1 MKGFF
6 KREHMCHLALER
18 HCTEVT
24 KGSLLKISV
33 YEDGQESCFITLCSS
48 AVRGPMSLLH
58 IKFTSHCF
66 ANHDISFLNSHIKC
80 CVYFFKAQLKVNINL
95 IVVCI

>member
-1 MKGFF
+1 
-6 KREHMCHLALER
+6 MCHLALER

-33 YEDGQESCFITLCSS
+33 YEDRQESCVIILCSS

-58 IKFTSHCF
+58 VEFTSHCF
-66 ANHDISFLNSHIKC
+66 ANHISFLNSHIKC
-80 CVYFFKAQLKVNINL
+80 CVYFFKAQLKVKINL
-95 IVVCI
+95 IIVCV